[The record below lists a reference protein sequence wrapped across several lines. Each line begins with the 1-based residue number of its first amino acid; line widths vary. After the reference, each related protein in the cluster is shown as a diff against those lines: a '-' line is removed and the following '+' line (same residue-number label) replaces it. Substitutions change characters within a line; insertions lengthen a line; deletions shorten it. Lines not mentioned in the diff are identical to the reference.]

1 MFWCFDSEESPRWN
15 HSNSVREQTPKY
27 EGLIDIDNYISFRFL
42 CCFLSVR
49 VITVQDMP
57 KVFSDIVLSQLP
69 YFSLP
74 YIFRLCLLMSLF
86 MNHLDIHNV

>member
-1 MFWCFDSEESPRWN
+1 MFWCFDSEESPRWT

-42 CCFLSVR
+42 CCFLSVH

-57 KVFSDIVLSQLP
+57 KVFSDIVLSQLSSLILV
-69 YFSLP
+69 YRIFSGFVYL
-74 YIFRLCLLMSLF
+74 
-86 MNHLDIHNV
+86 